1 VSDLTDVARPSGPRR
16 FRSSIV
22 TARVAA
28 GALLVALLAGPGVA
42 AAEYAD
48 TLGYSALGRATG
60 SAFVATP
67 DVLDAFHV
75 NPAGLL
81 SRGHTFGADINFISL
96 NPIFYR
102 DAEGTHDERGRLLT
116 NATLGYAATNDAQ
129 TFAYGLGFGVP
140 FGLVYRFPN
149 DRGFQRFAGSEAAIY
164 AVAITPAVAVKL
176 APWISVGVG
185 LNVIAGEHFSARATV
200 GNGVVGD
207 FAAGAGVPVSTR
219 QPGSR
224 QDGYVQIKSRRE
236 IDIPQ
241 PPDTSDVDFQRF
253 SYTLGLQLT
262 PRPDL
267 RIGLG
272 YREHTTIE
280 YHGRIN
286 FFLDPDATLGGAITA
301 SERST
306 RVEFGIPRQLE
317 AGISHDVLPQLE
329 LGLGV
334 QWTNWSDAVGWGGRT
349 ILRIGGGGI
358 VDAPALG
365 IRGAIKRLVIPY
377 NFHDTVSP
385 RIGIRYRIAPG
396 TLLLAGYRYDPTPV
410 PTRSFDTLVSSANS
424 HYATFGASRDF
435 LNGALTLGAGAQFI
449 VAEHRTIGEGKSFN
463 AGGLG
468 GLNFDP
474 TSGTLSPVPNTAAN
488 NSGGEVLGGFYWTVG
503 LNAAYRF

>member
-1 VSDLTDVARPSGPRR
+1 MTDAAPLSGQGCL
-16 FRSSIV
+16 RSSIL
-22 TARVAA
+22 TAPVAA
-28 GALLVALLAGPGVA
+28 GALLLALLAGPAVST
-42 AAEYAD
+42 AEYAD
-48 TLGYSALGRATG
+48 TPGYSAQGRATG

-67 DVLDAFHV
+67 DPLDAFHV

-81 SRGHTFGADINFISL
+81 SRGRTLGVDINFISL
-96 NPIFYR
+96 NPVFYR
-102 DAEGTHDERGRLLT
+102 DAQGTHDERGRLLT
-116 NATLGYAATNDAQ
+116 NATLGFSATNDAQ
-129 TFAYGLGFGVP
+129 TFAYGIGFGVP

-149 DRGFQRFAGSEAAIY
+149 DRGFQRFAASEAAIY
-164 AVAITPAVAVKL
+164 ATAITPAVAVKL
-176 APWISVGVG
+176 APWITVGVG

-207 FAAGAGVPVSTR
+207 FAALAGVPVSTR

-280 YHGRIN
+280 YHGTIN
-286 FFLDPDATLGGAITA
+286 FFLDPDSRLGGAVST

-306 RVEFGIPRQLE
+306 SVEFGIPRQLE
-317 AGISHDVLPQLE
+317 VGISYDVLPQLE
-329 LGLGV
+329 LGLGL

-349 ILRIGGGGI
+349 IVRVGGGGI

-365 IRGAIKRLVIPY
+365 IQGAVKRIVIRHD
-377 NFHDTVSP
+377 FHDTLSP
-385 RIGIRYRIAPG
+385 RIGIRYRVAPG
-396 TLLLAGYRYDPTPV
+396 THLLAGYRYDPTPV
-410 PTRSFDTLVSSANS
+410 PTRTYDTLVSSANS
-424 HYATFGASRDF
+424 HYPTLGASRDF
-435 LNGALTLGAGAQFI
+435 LNGALTLAIGVQFI
-449 VAEHRTIGEGKSFN
+449 IAEHRTIGEGESFN

-474 TSGTLSPVPNTAAN
+474 ASGTLGAVPNTAAN
-488 NSGGEVLGGFYWTVG
+488 NSGRMVLGGFYWTVG

>member
-1 VSDLTDVARPSGPRR
+1 
-16 FRSSIV
+16 V
-22 TARVAA
+22 TALAAAASLVVA
-28 GALLVALLAGPGVA
+28 VLAGPLVA

-60 SAFVATP
+60 SAFVAAP

-81 SRGHTFGADINFISL
+81 SRGRTLGVDIDVISL

-116 NATLGYAATNDAQ
+116 NATLGYAATNDAK
-129 TFAYGLGFGVP
+129 TLAYGVGFGVP

-149 DRGFQRFAGSEAAIY
+149 DRGFQRFSGSEAAIY
-164 AVAITPAVAVKL
+164 AVALTPAVAVKP
-176 APWISVGVG
+176 APWIAVGAG

-207 FAAGAGVPVSTR
+207 FAAGAGVPASTR

-224 QDGYVQIKSRRE
+224 QDGYIRIDSRRE
-236 IDIPQ
+236 LDIPQ
-241 PPDTSDVDFQRF
+241 PPDTADVDFQRF

-286 FFLDPDATLGGAITA
+286 FFLDPDATLGGAIQA

-317 AGISHDVLPQLE
+317 VGVSYDVRPRLE
-329 LGLGV
+329 LGLGL

-349 ILRIGGGGI
+349 IVRVGGGGI

-365 IRGAIKRLVIPY
+365 IRGAIKRIVVPHD
-377 NFHDTVSP
+377 FHDTVSP
-385 RIGIRYRIAPG
+385 RIGVRYRIARG

-410 PTRSFDTLVSSANS
+410 PTRSYTTLVSSANS
-424 HYATFGASRDF
+424 HYATLGASRDF
-435 LNGALTLGAGAQFI
+435 VAGALTLGAGVQFI
-449 VAEHRTIGEGKSFN
+449 VAEHRTIGEGESFN

-474 TSGTLSPVPNTAAN
+474 TSGTLGAVPNTAVN
-488 NSGGEVLGGFYWTVG
+488 NSGRMVLGGFYWTTG
-503 LNAAYRF
+503 LNATYRF